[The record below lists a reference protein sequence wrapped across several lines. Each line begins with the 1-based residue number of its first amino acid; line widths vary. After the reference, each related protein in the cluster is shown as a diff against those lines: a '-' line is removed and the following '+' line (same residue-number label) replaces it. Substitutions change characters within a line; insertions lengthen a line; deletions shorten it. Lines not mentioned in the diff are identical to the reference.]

1 MSEKVVLAYS
11 GGLDT
16 SVAIKWIQ
24 ENYGF
29 EVITLTLDLG
39 QREDFKEIERR
50 ALSIGASK
58 HYFID
63 AKNEFAEKYIAPSI
77 WANGLYEGK
86 YPLSTALGRPLI
98 AKKLVEV
105 AKKEGAVAVAHGS
118 TGKGNDQV
126 RFDVTIKALEP
137 SLKIIAPIR
146 EWNLSRDQEIEYV
159 KKYNLPVPIKKS
171 KYSVDQ
177 NLWGR
182 SIEGGPL
189 EDPWAEPEE
198 DAFEW
203 TKPPEEAPDKPEYI
217 EIEFEKGLPVA
228 LDGERKPLE
237 KLISELN
244 ERAGKHGIGRI
255 DHIEDRLVGI
265 KSREVYECPAAT
277 VILEAHR
284 ELEKLT
290 LPKTVLSF
298 KNLIEPIWASLVYN
312 GLWVDPLR
320 EALDAFNE
328 KTQETVSGKVRLKLY
343 KGNLRVVGRSSPF
356 SLYVKS
362 YATYESV
369 STFDQKA
376 ALGFI
381 ELWGLQSRLANVVR
395 RGIGGHP

>member
-1 MSEKVVLAYS
+1 MPEKVVLAYS

-16 SVAIKWIQ
+16 SVAIKWMQ
-24 ENYGF
+24 EKYGL

-39 QREDFKEIERR
+39 QKEDFDEIERR
-50 ALSIGASK
+50 ALAIGASK

-63 AKNEFAEKYIAPSI
+63 AKREFAEEYIAPAI
-77 WANGLYEGK
+77 WANALYEGK

-105 AKKEGAVAVAHGS
+105 ARKEGADAVAHGS

-137 SLKIIAPIR
+137 SLRIIAPIR
-146 EWNLSRDQEIEYV
+146 EWDLSRDQEIEYV
-159 KKYNLPVPIKKS
+159 KKYGLPVSTEKS
-171 KYSVDQ
+171 KYSIDQ

-182 SIEGGPL
+182 SIESGPL
-189 EDPWAEPEE
+189 EDPWAEPGE

-203 TKPPEEAPDKPEYI
+203 TKSPAEAPDEPEYI
-217 EIEFEKGLPVA
+217 EIEFEGGLPVA
-228 LDGERKPLE
+228 LNGERKPLDE
-237 KLISELN
+237 LISELN
-244 ERAGKHGIGRI
+244 VKAGMHGIGRI

-265 KSREVYECPAAT
+265 KSREVYECPAAM

-284 ELEKLT
+284 DLEKLT
-290 LPKTVLSF
+290 LPKSIISF
-298 KNLIEPIWASLVYN
+298 KGLVEPVWASLVYN

-328 KTQETVSGKVRLKLY
+328 KTQENVSGKVRIKMY
-343 KGNLRVVGRSSPF
+343 KGNFMVVGRSSEL

-369 STFDQKA
+369 STFDQRA
-376 ALGFI
+376 APGFI
-381 ELWGLQSRLANVVR
+381 ELWGLQTRLANAVR
-395 RGIGGHP
+395 RKIGGHT